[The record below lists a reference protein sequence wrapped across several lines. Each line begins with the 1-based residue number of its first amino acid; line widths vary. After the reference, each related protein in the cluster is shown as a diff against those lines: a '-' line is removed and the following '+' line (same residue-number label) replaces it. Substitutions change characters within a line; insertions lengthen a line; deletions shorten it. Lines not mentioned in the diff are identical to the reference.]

1 MEQTVKRL
9 DLHGFS
15 VSLFWRLKNTECR
28 RRTDSLLVRRSTLYP
43 EVRGRIMQ
51 SLKIGI
57 KVC

>member
-1 MEQTVKRL
+1 VKRL